1 MAKCASLIKNAFPKI
16 NDDIYNYVESVLET
30 SGDDFEST
38 DDLYEAIGEVLHE
51 MEEDKTEEDIKDIC
65 TQILTL
71 LKPDFGHEKSLN
83 GHLRMLDS
91 SVQLGQLAS
100 AQDEA
105 DGGGGEGDSIW
116 LKTGDEDLRGVDS
129 KKLEKAEELLKK
141 KQSRNVKSA
150 VNIGMV
156 EMVKLNNKYCEG
168 EANSQQV
175 RVQGGHRQPGCK
187 QVPGAGGG

>member
-83 GHLRMLDS
+83 GHLRMLDRILKDL
-91 SVQLGQLAS
+91 LGTL
-100 AQDEA
+100 
-105 DGGGGEGDSIW
+105 W
-116 LKTGDEDLRGVDS
+116 LGRVSTP
-129 KKLEKAEELLKK
+129 
-141 KQSRNVKSA
+141 
-150 VNIGMV
+150 
-156 EMVKLNNKYCEG
+156 
-168 EANSQQV
+168 QV
-175 RVQGGHRQPGCK
+175 GLPS
-187 QVPGAGGG
+187 